1 MSLTG
6 SAGGG
11 LPDSEA
17 CCYRTV
23 DSMNKVMAGDYKL
36 RLEVWLP
43 RLGWPTFPAS
53 NEFKVHHYILI
64 RNSVLKST
72 VFPHH
77 SVYKYTSTSR
87 HEKAQSV

>member
-1 MSLTG
+1 VSLTV
-6 SAGGG
+6 SAGCV
-11 LPDSEA
+11 LSDSDA

-23 DSMNKVMAGDYKL
+23 DLMNKAMTGDYKL

-53 NEFKVHHYILI
+53 NEFKVQHYSLI
-64 RNSVLKST
+64 RNPVLKST
-72 VFPHH
+72 VFPHR
-77 SVYKYTSTSR
+77 SIYKYTSTPR